1 MKNIYF
7 FSKKSDRD
15 SKEKSCKKN
24 GLHYQLST
32 NKKHPITQF
41 DQYGNEYEC
50 PYEITVFLDWLNG
63 ESLYEDQRK
72 IFRKLKWSIGF
83 AKKRIKWWN

>member
-7 FSKKSDRD
+7 FSKKADSN

-32 NKKHPITQF
+32 NK
-41 DQYGNEYEC
+41 
-50 PYEITVFLDWLNG
+50 
-63 ESLYEDQRK
+63 
-72 IFRKLKWSIGF
+72 
-83 AKKRIKWWN
+83 

>member
-32 NKKHPITQF
+32 NKKNPITQF

-83 AKKRIKWWN
+83 AK

>member
-7 FSKKSDRD
+7 FSKKSDT
-15 SKEKSCKKN
+15 KEKSCKKN

-32 NKKHPITQF
+32 NKKNPITQF

-50 PYEITVFLDWLNG
+50 PYEITVFLD
-63 ESLYEDQRK
+63 
-72 IFRKLKWSIGF
+72 
-83 AKKRIKWWN
+83 

>member
-15 SKEKSCKKN
+15 SKEKKCKKN

-32 NKKHPITQF
+32 NEKNPITQF

-50 PYEITVFLDWLNG
+50 PYEMTVFLEWLHG
-63 ESLYEDQRK
+63 ENLYEDQRK